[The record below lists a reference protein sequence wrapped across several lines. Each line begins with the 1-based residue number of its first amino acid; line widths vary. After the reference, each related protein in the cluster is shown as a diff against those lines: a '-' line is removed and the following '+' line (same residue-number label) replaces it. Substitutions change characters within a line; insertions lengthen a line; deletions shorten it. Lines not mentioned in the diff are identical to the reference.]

1 MMCLL
6 RAAFVLSITLT
17 AVAGAPF
24 GAQAAD
30 NSLESVFR
38 RMDQAS
44 TRFKGLKANMRKLS
58 HTAVINEDNVETG
71 TIVVKAARPH
81 ELRILMDFEQPDR
94 KRVKIDGTRVEV
106 YYPKT
111 NTVQE
116 IDLGKN
122 HRSQVEQFLRLGFGS
137 SSQDLLSAYSVQPG
151 GPETVA
157 GEAATRIV
165 LVPKSKEL
173 LAQFPKF
180 ELWISDQTGISI
192 QQKMYQPG
200 GDYSMATY
208 ANMQVNPNL
217 PDSAVSL
224 NLPKGVTREY
234 PQK

>member
-1 MMCLL
+1 MRLFRSM
-6 RAAFVLSITLT
+6 FVFSITVT
-17 AVAGAPF
+17 IMPGPHF
-24 GAQAAD
+24 GAVAAD
-30 NSLESVFR
+30 NSLEAVFTN
-38 RMDQAS
+38 MDQAS
-44 TRFKGLKANMRKLS
+44 AKFKGLKADTRKLS
-58 HTAVINEDNVETG
+58 HTAVINEDSIDTG
-71 TIVVKAARPH
+71 TIVVKIPKPH
-81 ELRILMDFEQPDR
+81 ELRMLIDFHQPDQ
-94 KRVKIDGTRVEV
+94 KKVRVDGTKVEI

-111 NTVQE
+111 NIVQE

-122 HRSQVEQFLRLGFGS
+122 HRSQMEQFLRLGFGS
-137 SSQDLLSAYSVQPG
+137 NSKDLRDAYSVKLG

-157 GEAATRIV
+157 GVATTRIE
-165 LVPKSKEL
+165 LIPKSKDL

-180 ELWISDQTGISI
+180 ELWISDQTGISV

-208 ANMQVNPNL
+208 TNMQINPNL

>member
-1 MMCLL
+1 M
-6 RAAFVLSITLT
+6 RRFRSAFVLSIT
-17 AVAGAPF
+17 VAAAAGHHF
-24 GAQAAD
+24 GALAAD
-30 NSLESVFR
+30 TSLEAVFAN
-38 RMDQAS
+38 MDRAS
-44 TRFKGLKANMRKLS
+44 ARFKGLKADMKKLS
-58 HTAVINEDNVETG
+58 HTAVINEDSVDTG
-71 TIVVKAARPH
+71 SIVVKASKPH
-81 ELRILMDFEQPDR
+81 ELRIVMEFQPPDE
-94 KRVKIDGTRVEV
+94 KKVKIDGTKVEI

-116 IDLGKN
+116 VDLGKN
-122 HRSQVEQFLRLGFGS
+122 HRSQVEQFLRLGFGTNS
-137 SSQDLLSAYSVQPG
+137 KDLLESYSVAPG

-157 GEAATRIV
+157 GETTTRIV
-165 LVPKSKEL
+165 LTPKSKDL

-180 ELWISDQTGISI
+180 ELWISDKTGISV

-208 ANMQVNPNL
+208 TNMQINPAI

>member
-1 MMCLL
+1 MRLFRL
-6 RAAFVLSITLT
+6 AFVLSSTVTIL
-17 AVAGAPF
+17 AGPHF
-24 GAQAAD
+24 GASAAD
-30 NSLESVFR
+30 SSLEEVFA

-44 TRFKGLKANMRKLS
+44 AKFKGLKADTRKLS
-58 HTAVINEDNVETG
+58 HTAVINEDSIDNG
-71 TIVVKAARPH
+71 TIVVKVPKPH
-81 ELRILMDFEQPDR
+81 ELRMLIDFQQPDQKKVR
-94 KRVKIDGTRVEV
+94 IDGTKVEI

-111 NTVQE
+111 NIVQE

-122 HRSQVEQFLRLGFGS
+122 HRSQMEQFLRLGFGS
-137 SSQDLLSAYSVQPG
+137 NSRDLRDAYTVKLG
-151 GPETVA
+151 GPEAVS
-157 GEAATRIV
+157 GEATTRIE
-165 LVPKSKEL
+165 LIPKSKDL

-180 ELWISDQTGISI
+180 ELWISDKTGISV

-208 ANMQVNPNL
+208 SNMQVNPNL

>member
-1 MMCLL
+1 MRLFRL
-6 RAAFVLSITLT
+6 AFVETITLT
-17 AVAGAPF
+17 ILTAPHF
-24 GAQAAD
+24 GAVAAD
-30 NSLESVFR
+30 NSLQAVFTH
-38 RMDQAS
+38 MDQTSAK
-44 TRFKGLKANMRKLS
+44 FKGLKADMKKLS
-58 HTAVINEDNVETG
+58 HTAVINEDAVDTG
-71 TIVVKAARPH
+71 TIVVKVPKPH
-81 ELRILMDFEQPDR
+81 DLRMLIEFQHPDQKKVR
-94 KRVKIDGTRVEV
+94 IENTKVEI

-111 NTVQE
+111 NIVQE

-122 HRSQVEQFLRLGFGS
+122 HRSQMEQFLRLGFGS
-137 SSQDLLSAYSVQPG
+137 NSRDLQDAYTVKLG

-157 GEAATRIV
+157 GEATTRIE
-165 LVPKSKEL
+165 LVPKSKDL

-180 ELWISDQTGISI
+180 ELWISDQTGISV

-208 ANMQVNPNL
+208 TNMQVNPNL

>member
-1 MMCLL
+1 MRLFRL
-6 RAAFVLSITLT
+6 AFVWSSTLT
-17 AVAGAPF
+17 VVGGPHF
-24 GAQAAD
+24 GAAAAD
-30 NSLESVFR
+30 SSLEEVFT

-44 TRFKGLKANMRKLS
+44 AKFKGLKADTKKLS
-58 HTAVINEDNVETG
+58 HTAIINEDSVDTG
-71 TIVVKAARPH
+71 TVVVKIPRPH
-81 ELRILMDFEQPDR
+81 ELRMLIDFQQPDQKKVR
-94 KRVKIDGTRVEV
+94 IDGTKVEI

-111 NTVQE
+111 NIVQE

-122 HRSQVEQFLRLGFGS
+122 HRSQMEQFLRLGFGS
-137 SSQDLLSAYSVQPG
+137 NSRDLRDAYSVKLG

-157 GEAATRIV
+157 GEATTRIE
-165 LVPKSKEL
+165 LIPKSKDL

-180 ELWISDQTGISI
+180 ELWISDKTGISV

-208 ANMQVNPNL
+208 TNMLVNPNL